1 MPLFRSSLVV
11 LLSWHGLAQ
20 VAQVTLTGPNSRPRV
35 ITTDGDYNTA
45 EATYANHG
53 TTVTISSKGS
63 DYTQST
69 DVSSV
74 VESLANSPTQS
85 LNATGTSDTQ
95 TLLVGAT
102 QTASTS
108 NRTRNDNATSTTSSL
123 QPTNT
128 VPCNGY
134 SQFCSRLYSNITHV
148 AAHNSPFVRPG
159 NVASNQMLDVTTQ
172 LNDGIRML
180 QFQVHNLNG
189 TMTLCHSSCDLL
201 NVGALEDY
209 LITVVEWMKRN
220 PYDVLTILMGNYNYV
235 NPELFVDPVVNSGLI
250 NYVYTAPTVPMSLDD
265 WPSLGEMILRN
276 HRAVVMLDY
285 EANQQKIPWLLD
297 EFSQMWETPFSP
309 TDRAFPCTAQ
319 RPPDQSH
326 NTSSQMMYMAN
337 HNLNVKIS
345 FAGISIEAP
354 AYSIVNETN
363 AVSGYGSAGY
373 TSGNCTADWG
383 RPPNFLLIDFY
394 NVGNFNGSV
403 FQVAADAN
411 NVTYNRD
418 SCCGKT
424 RRQFGNVAAAVRT
437 HIVHMSLLMAIISL
451 KLDTASGKLLTP
463 LTMASLRTASRLVA
477 SSRVLRPSIAARSYA
492 TVQETKPA
500 ATQAPNTDA
509 NARIKTFRIY
519 RWSPDEPTSKPHMQT
534 YTLDL
539 NKTGPMMLDALI
551 RIKNE
556 VDPTLTFRRSCREG
570 ICGSCAMN
578 IDGVNTLA
586 CLCRIPTD
594 TSKESRI
601 YPLPHTYVVRDLV
614 PDLTQFYKQYK
625 SIKPYL
631 QRDTPS
637 PDGKEYRQSPA
648 ERKKLDGLYECI
660 LCACCSTS
668 CPSYWWN
675 SDQYLGPAVLMQSYR
690 WLADSRD
697 EHKAERKEALDN
709 SMSLRLIYGRGVS
722 SNDDEAGTT
731 ATLASPMIMEVV
743 VADKPKRTRKTHRRK
758 CDGYERSAPKT
769 KTAKLPSLPD
779 SAVDVHSRDASS
791 SLSSS
796 SGSPYSPPQAQDQH
810 QLLKLWRPP
819 KSPWF
824 QTDIDYFCFDFFRHR
839 TCPEFGAY
847 FDSSVWHCFMLRAC
861 FLHPTVLLAASAVG
875 AVHRRFELG
884 ITPEAFRFCDISV
897 LQCRKALTRLE
908 ADPQSSNPIVAEIRM
923 IVSLLLAIFETF
935 QGDYDIA
942 LDYLTTGIKGLI
954 SRPTGITTH
963 TTTAYKSVDIGY
975 ESLHSFTDKLEAQA
989 HRIFGSSTTI
999 LSRPSLTLDSVP
1011 SYPIPKTFTSLEHA
1025 RDVLFTEGAYVWDAW
1040 VQLELGNL
1048 PDNFSVQ
1055 HKQVSRLLE
1064 WSLAYAEYSKTEAAP
1079 STRNTSSTGV
1089 KTDSSTSSAASVSSR
1104 KRYLGP
1110 HLLKAYREALY
1121 LIILTQLA
1129 FHEPDGQIVV
1139 PPCKPPE
1146 TCDYHAAC
1154 LSYAERKS
1162 TLNAHLAR
1170 LIVLCE
1176 PLFDLE
1182 PSSSGIYL
1190 PGGSGDS
1197 SSGSGSG
1204 TSRNYSEQESL
1215 YMDSG
1220 IGPPLFVI
1228 AGCNDNDKY
1237 HRWHSTK
1244 ARHQVTSLLAGADK
1258 ELQQKVSGSL
1268 GVYAIAERL
1277 GSMEEQAVIKAG
1289 AVGGGVEASN
1299 ALARVR
1305 RRGWIADGARVEPK
1319 CVDITCFLEEGRLLV
1334 RSCRED
1340 EFGGLIWRSE
1350 WISY

>member
-1 MPLFRSSLVV
+1 
-11 LLSWHGLAQ
+11 
-20 VAQVTLTGPNSRPRV
+20 
-35 ITTDGDYNTA
+35 
-45 EATYANHG
+45 
-53 TTVTISSKGS
+53 
-63 DYTQST
+63 
-69 DVSSV
+69 
-74 VESLANSPTQS
+74 
-85 LNATGTSDTQ
+85 
-95 TLLVGAT
+95 
-102 QTASTS
+102 
-108 NRTRNDNATSTTSSL
+108 
-123 QPTNT
+123 
-128 VPCNGY
+128 
-134 SQFCSRLYSNITHV
+134 
-148 AAHNSPFVRPG
+148 
-159 NVASNQMLDVTTQ
+159 
-172 LNDGIRML
+172 
-180 QFQVHNLNG
+180 
-189 TMTLCHSSCDLL
+189 
-201 NVGALEDY
+201 
-209 LITVVEWMKRN
+209 
-220 PYDVLTILMGNYNYV
+220 
-235 NPELFVDPVVNSGLI
+235 
-250 NYVYTAPTVPMSLDD
+250 
-265 WPSLGEMILRN
+265 
-276 HRAVVMLDY
+276 
-285 EANQQKIPWLLD
+285 
-297 EFSQMWETPFSP
+297 
-309 TDRAFPCTAQ
+309 
-319 RPPDQSH
+319 
-326 NTSSQMMYMAN
+326 
-337 HNLNVKIS
+337 
-345 FAGISIEAP
+345 
-354 AYSIVNETN
+354 
-363 AVSGYGSAGY
+363 
-373 TSGNCTADWG
+373 
-383 RPPNFLLIDFY
+383 
-394 NVGNFNGSV
+394 
-403 FQVAADAN
+403 
-411 NVTYNRD
+411 
-418 SCCGKT
+418 
-424 RRQFGNVAAAVRT
+424 
-437 HIVHMSLLMAIISL
+437 
-451 KLDTASGKLLTP
+451 
-463 LTMASLRTASRLVA
+463 MASLRTASRLAA
-477 SSRVLRPSIAARSYA
+477 SARVLRPSIAARSYA

-500 ATQAPNTDA
+500 AAQESNTDA
-509 NARIKTFRIY
+509 NAKIKTFRIY
-519 RWSPDEPTSKPHMQT
+519 RWNPDEPTSKPHMQT

-601 YPLPHTYVVRDLV
+601 YPLPHTYVVKDLV

-648 ERKKLDGLYECI
+648 DRKKLDGLYECI

-697 EHKAERKEALDN
+697 ERKAERKEALDN
-709 SMSLRLIYGRGVS
+709 SMSLYH
-722 SNDDEAGTT
+722 T
-731 ATLASPMIMEVV
+731 ATVASPIIMEVV
-743 VADKPKRTRKTHRRK
+743 VADKLKRTRKTHSKVRTGCVTCKIRRKKCDEAKPFCNRCTSTGRK
-758 CDGYERSAPKT
+758 CDGYGGAAPKT
-769 KTAKLPSLPD
+769 KTVKAPSPPD

-791 SLSSS
+791 PWSRS
-796 SGSPYSPPQAQDQH
+796 SGSSRSPPQSQDQH
-810 QLLKLWRPP
+810 RLLKLWRPP

-847 FDSSVWHCFMLRAC
+847 FDSSVWRCFMLRAC

-884 ITPEAFRFCDISV
+884 ITPEAFRFCGISV
-897 LQCRKALTRLE
+897 MQCRKALTQLE
-908 ADPQSSNPIVAEIRM
+908 ADLQSSSSMGAEIRM

-935 QGDYDIA
+935 QGNYDTA
-942 LDYLTTGIKGLI
+942 SDYLTAGIKGLI
-954 SRPTGITTH
+954 SPPTGITTH

-989 HRIFGSSTTI
+989 HRIFGSSTTL
-999 LSRPSLTLDSVP
+999 LSRPFLTLNSVP
-1011 SYPIPKTFTSLEHA
+1011 NDPIPKTFSSLEHA

-1079 STRNTSSTGV
+1079 STGGTSRTGA
-1089 KTDSSTSSAASVSSR
+1089 KSGSFASSAASSSR
-1104 KRYLGP
+1104 KHHLGP

-1139 PPCKPPE
+1139 PPCTPPE
-1146 TCDYHAAC
+1146 TCNCHAAC
-1154 LSYAERKS
+1154 LNYAERKS

-1170 LIVLCE
+1170 LIVLSE

-1182 PSSSGIYL
+1182 PSSL
-1190 PGGSGDS
+1190 
-1197 SSGSGSG
+1197 
-1204 TSRNYSEQESL
+1204 QESL

-1228 AGCNDNDKY
+1228 AGCEDNGKY

-1244 ARHQVTSLLAGADK
+1244 ARHQVTSLLAGEDE
-1258 ELQQKVSGSL
+1258 ELQQKVWGSL
-1268 GVYAIAERL
+1268 GVYAIAERI
-1277 GSMEEQAVIKAG
+1277 GSMEEQAVIRAG

-1299 ALARVR
+1299 ALARVHQK
-1305 RRGWIADGARVEPK
+1305 GWMADGARVEAK
-1319 CVDITCFLEEGRLLV
+1319 CVDITCFLEEGQLLV